1 MLRKLPAIT
10 TESKD
15 FWQGGAE
22 GELRIYHCN
31 DCARYFHPP
40 SPVCPNC
47 VSDNVAAKTVS
58 GKATIASFTINH
70 QQWQPE
76 LETPFVVG
84 MVEIVEQRGLRL
96 VTNIINCDPQEVQIG
111 LAAKVQFL
119 QQEDVWLPM
128 FELDTPDAIK

>member
-1 MLRKLPAIT
+1 M
-10 TESKD
+10 
-15 FWQGGAE
+15 
-22 GELRIYHCN
+22 
-31 DCARYFHPP
+31 
-40 SPVCPNC
+40 
-47 VSDNVAAKTVS
+47 S

-128 FELDTPDAIK
+128 FELDTPDAVK